1 MCNAKNAGCKRG
13 IYCKFANI
21 CPLLNQ
27 EVAKKNLKEMI
38 RVREDETTNLRN
50 MTSAGYFYYPGLKE
64 FTLDYEN
71 SEDERAEFLK
81 RVEGGCPYS

>member
-27 EVAKKNLKEMI
+27 EEAKKNLKKMVI
-38 RVREDETTNLRN
+38 IREDETTNLRD
-50 MTSAGYFYYPGLKE
+50 MTSAGYFYYSGAKLFVLE
-64 FTLDYEN
+64 CEN
-71 SEDERAEFLK
+71 SEDERAKFLK
-81 RVEGGCPYS
+81 KVEGGCPYS

>member
-64 FTLDYEN
+64 FGRWLSIFVNN
-71 SEDERAEFLK
+71 SCLTNQ
-81 RVEGGCPYS
+81 PP